1 MSISSLGMSGH
12 DRGRRQAFPARGA
25 RALSR
30 RRSAG
35 TRRQRSGR
43 SPPRP
48 QRRQRGRP
56 GQPRGEKGESPAGR
70 RGVSPPLSP
79 FGALL
84 LHAGARRG
92 AAASPDAHCAAQGG
106 RRSAGAGLWRLAGR
120 WRRRGGGA
128 AFIHFYVLFWLWLWP
143 RFLLLSPRRL
153 TGGGDDV
160 EGVDGDGASRA
171 HLPLVLLLLSHCRG
185 VCAGG
190 YG

>member
-1 MSISSLGMSGH
+1 MIEGGGRHSQRVARALFPGAAAQAQGASAAAAAR
-12 DRGRRQAFPARGA
+12 RGRSAGSGAGRDSRVAKKVKAPQDEGAYLRRFPLLAPFCCTLARGA
-25 RALSR
+25 ALP
-30 RRSAG
+30 
-35 TRRQRSGR
+35 
-43 SPPRP
+43 PPRMP
-48 QRRQRGRP
+48 TAPRR
-56 GQPRGEKGESPAGR
+56 
-70 RGVSPPLSP
+70 
-79 FGALL
+79 
-84 LHAGARRG
+84 
-92 AAASPDAHCAAQGG
+92 AAAAAPA
-106 RRSAGAGLWRLAGR
+106 RGLWRLAGR